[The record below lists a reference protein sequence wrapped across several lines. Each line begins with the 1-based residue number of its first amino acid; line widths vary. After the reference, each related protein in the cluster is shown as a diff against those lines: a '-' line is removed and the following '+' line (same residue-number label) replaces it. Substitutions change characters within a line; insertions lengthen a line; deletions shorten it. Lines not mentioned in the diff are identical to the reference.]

1 MMNEQYK
8 SEALAAVHETALGL
22 SEAGVMD
29 KMTMKMFDE
38 MCLIPVM
45 EMGTDFSAH
54 IDSLRSR
61 FEFPVSPLMPSP
73 VAINTNPGLFYDLA
87 TTYYNYP
94 VESIAAI
101 DREAETS
108 ENQVEILG
116 RLLQPQSTGLL
127 LVRKGCQLQPT
138 RLLGVD
144 IS

>member
-61 FEFPVSPLMPSP
+61 FKFPESPLTPRKELEGRGERLAFDETLGLGTSRFPLRPSDGGFKTASKETP
-73 VAINTNPGLFYDLA
+73 
-87 TTYYNYP
+87 TTISGGKKYEPRFVLRFSDYP
-94 VESIAAI
+94 
-101 DREAETS
+101 
-108 ENQVEILG
+108 L
-116 RLLQPQSTGLL
+116 
-127 LVRKGCQLQPT
+127 
-138 RLLGVD
+138 
-144 IS
+144 